1 MPFISEQFTSKTL
14 QVALAIIA
22 LASLAA
28 FGLGEFPATNE
39 AQAAPTCQTENVGSI
54 SLAVQ
59 SSSSDGST
67 DQDDAEDTL
76 DLNPYVSGDEYVN
89 KIFFDAALSTG
100 EDDECDG
107 GGAICNLEAH
117 ASVEAVS
124 VGVNPLASLDL
135 VTNGGSLESKN
146 QIVTLTL
153 GGSSN
158 YPSAIFSV
166 ATEVSSSDD
175 PGFPGGGIPS
185 SITASAS
192 LSNVTLEICEPTAGN
207 QEPIARDD
215 GTPTAPTPISAGQVT
230 LIGVLNNDGTPEGSG
245 TDSEGDPITIS
256 QITNYGASF
265 SSVSVVTDGGI
276 KKLRYDAG
284 TGSAGA
290 TDQLTYQ
297 ITDGQGGFDTAN
309 VNIELTDAVGNVQ
322 IDEPAATTIAQA
334 ADGSFR
340 DCLGLLEKCMRA
352 AEKKNIGAELAA
364 RSHEL
369 FQYQHRYYSDAR
381 RCSRNHAG

>member
-1 MPFISEQFTSKTL
+1 
-14 QVALAIIA
+14 
-22 LASLAA
+22 
-28 FGLGEFPATNE
+28 
-39 AQAAPTCQTENVGSI
+39 
-54 SLAVQ
+54 
-59 SSSSDGST
+59 
-67 DQDDAEDTL
+67 
-76 DLNPYVSGDEYVN
+76 
-89 KIFFDAALSTG
+89 
-100 EDDECDG
+100 
-107 GGAICNLEAH
+107 
-117 ASVEAVS
+117 
-124 VGVNPLASLDL
+124 
-135 VTNGGSLESKN
+135 
-146 QIVTLTL
+146 
-153 GGSSN
+153 
-158 YPSAIFSV
+158 V

-175 PGFPGGGIPS
+175 PGFPGGGIPNN
-185 SITASAS
+185 ITASAS